1 LFFYWLNHNYSLF
14 FFCPITQFTRTYAR
28 RTDREER
35 RQKLKDAEA
44 EKNIAEEARRK
55 AEEEEASKRESEAEE
70 AKKNAE
76 DEQRRKAE
84 AEKKTL
90 EDERTLKAAAG
101 L

>member
-1 LFFYWLNHNYSLF
+1 L
-14 FFCPITQFTRTYAR
+14 R
-28 RTDREER
+28 
-35 RQKLKDAEA
+35 
-44 EKNIAEEARRK
+44 
-55 AEEEEASKRESEAEE
+55 RESEAEE

-84 AEKKTL
+84 ADKKTL